1 MNNFLS
7 YLGHLFRI
15 IKTVIIKRNLP
26 GHSFYRYINVIS
38 FCEADV
44 GNVSGGRFESG
55 NNVSCHWNCQ
65 IHIKYG
71 KWLKKS
77 SENKDINMD
86 TKSYVLKL
94 QHQYV
99 LQRLGK
105 YYFFITLFVHRCYKV
120 DSVLCACR
128 RSFIL
133 IHSFEWFWNTLNSV
147 S

>member
-105 YYFFITLFVHRCYKV
+105 YYFLSHYLFIVVTKLIRYCVRAGDLSF
-120 DSVLCACR
+120 L
-128 RSFIL
+128 FIL
-133 IHSFEWFWNTLNSV
+133 LNDSEIR
-147 S
+147 